1 MESNPLISDTLVEQI
16 FAIRN
21 SGAVNM
27 FDVHSVQSDAHRRG
41 FNELVLFLS
50 GNRREYV
57 DYILTGKR

>member
-1 MESNPLISDTLVEQI
+1 MEGNPLISDTLVDQI
-16 FAIRN
+16 FVIRN

-41 FNELVLFLS
+41 FNELVLFIS
-50 GNRREYV
+50 GNRKEYV